1 MQVGIKKGEESEGIS
16 RKGVRR
22 ERTSNGRGESEGR
35 GDHRR
40 DGELKGRRGQKVE
53 GHSEGIVGV
62 RRREQSGGKSGNP
75 NGEGS
80 EWRGVS
86 PNIYLPG
93 IICNPIFDLI

>member
-1 MQVGIKKGEESEGIS
+1 MVEESLKGEGSEERWGV
-16 RKGVRR
+16 KGEKR
-22 ERTSNGRGESEGR
+22 SEGR
-35 GDHRR
+35 GALRKDSW
-40 DGELKGRRGQKVE
+40 GQKE
-53 GHSEGIVGV
+53 RAV
-62 RRREQSGGKSGNP
+62 RGKSGNP